1 MTRAP
6 WRAASSR
13 VPSVECESTT
23 MISSQKLTAAM
34 QRSMRSASL
43 SVMMQADSPVGG
55 ALTSVAYA
63 SSASQS

>member
-1 MTRAP
+1 
-6 WRAASSR
+6 
-13 VPSVECESTT
+13 
-23 MISSQKLTAAM
+23 M